1 MSGVLIWAVDAL
13 VVLGLV
19 VMTLGVVGVYRMPD
33 AYTKLHAQSKAVALG
48 VICLLVAAMLRGE
61 SLTALRGLL
70 VAAFLLATAP
80 VAAHVV
86 ARAAWRAGE
95 PMKGE
100 RVIDE
105 SGPVPEPDAPER

>member
-1 MSGVLIWAVDAL
+1 MSGVLVWLVDAL

-19 VMTLGVVGVYRMPD
+19 VMTLGVVGIYRMPD

-61 SLTALRGLL
+61 SPTALRGLL
-70 VAAFLLATAP
+70 VAAFLLVTAP
-80 VAAHVV
+80 VSAHVV

-105 SGPVPEPDAPER
+105 SGSTRGADAPER

>member
-1 MSGVLIWAVDAL
+1 MWLVDGL

-19 VMTLGVVGVYRMPD
+19 VMTLGVLGTYRMPD

-48 VICLLVAAMLRGE
+48 VVFLLVAAMVRGE
-61 SLTALRGLL
+61 LPTTLRGLL
-70 VAAFLLATAP
+70 VAAFLLVTAP
-80 VAAHVV
+80 VSAHVV

-95 PMKGE
+95 PMAGE

-105 SGPVPEPDAPER
+105 SRPRAEPGAIER